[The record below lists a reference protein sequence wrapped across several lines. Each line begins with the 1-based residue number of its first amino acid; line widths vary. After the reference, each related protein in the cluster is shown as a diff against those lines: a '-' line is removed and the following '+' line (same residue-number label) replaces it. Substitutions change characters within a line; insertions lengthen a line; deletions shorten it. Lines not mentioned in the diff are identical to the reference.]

1 MVENLI
7 PNILYK
13 LFKNNKKVVIAEF
26 GYFEVTH
33 KSATYN
39 AETKTLCPPM
49 NFLHFK
55 NENAKSQYDD
65 ILAKTLAKKLDI
77 SEAEA
82 VDNISIWIDG
92 ICIKLAEFGKAEFG
106 TTGEFFINDEGQ
118 ISFRFS
124 DETNIMKDSYGLEE
138 VKT

>member
-33 KSATYN
+33 QSATYN

-49 NFLHFK
+49 NFLYFK
-55 NENAKSQYDD
+55 NENAKSQSDD
-65 ILAKTLAKKLDI
+65 ILAKKLAQNLNI
-77 SEAEA
+77 SESDA
-82 VDNISIWIDG
+82 VNNISVWIDE
-92 ICIKLAEFGKAEFG
+92 ICMKLAEFGKAELG
-106 TTGEFFINDEGQ
+106 ATGEFFINDEGQ